1 MLKGKTIIEM
11 KDIHTGEV
19 EHLEE
24 TNLITN
30 ALTKYFE
37 PLGHVKS
44 SDTMFNSQSPFWEY
58 PLGGLLMFDGPIE
71 ERADMLYAPAS
82 VNLTGCAVYNKQ
94 NDTTGKKRGAFN
106 TTESEVNITDRY
118 VKYVYDFAT
127 SQANGLISTICLSH
141 KMGGF
146 TTLGADDAVRLSGCY
161 PLVNI
166 CTSTL
171 QYVYPG
177 YTGGNTGD
185 RSTYNTPGTTE
196 FLFVIDKD
204 EDYAYYFKVN
214 SMKSVS
220 IVKRRAYLKSVSLFE
235 RPYTQKAVEE
245 QFTLPDLEI
254 GLLNAN
260 YFAYNFDNE
269 EKALYLVSTA
279 NTSSLAAGGTYQI
292 IKISFGDWGVTEYTC
307 TNQTNTPLMMNS
319 ASHYSVF
326 IYRGYLYVKAY
337 NSPYTLYKIGVNNPA
352 DVTQVRMT
360 ETITLNA
367 YPVFA
372 LNGRIFFEYMTS
384 YEGNC
389 RSYVMNTESNY
400 LEPLESYTFAGSSS
414 YVMTYTPFLGDDFYF
429 FVSYGTYTTG
439 TIRIP
444 AMYLA
449 TINNLSTPVTKT
461 ADKTM
466 KVTYIIQEQ

>member
-1 MLKGKTIIEM
+1 MLKGKTII
-11 KDIHTGEV
+11 DITDVHTGEV
-19 EHLEE
+19 EHREE

-37 PLGHVKS
+37 PLGHVKN
-44 SDTMFNSQSPFWEY
+44 SDTMFNSQSPFWEF

-71 ERADMLYAPAS
+71 ERADMLFPPAS
-82 VNLTGCAVYNKQ
+82 VNLTGCAVYNRQ

-106 TTESEVNITDRY
+106 TTESEVNVDDRY

-127 SQANGLISTICLSH
+127 SQANGVISTICLSH
-141 KMGGF
+141 KLGGF
-146 TTLGADDAVRLSGCY
+146 TTYGADDAVRISGIA
-161 PLVNI
+161 PMINI

-171 QYVYPG
+171 QYVYPNN
-177 YTGGNTGD
+177 TGGRTGD
-185 RSTYNTPGTTE
+185 RSVGNTPGTTE

-214 SMKSVS
+214 SMKSIS
-220 IVKRRAYLKSVSLFE
+220 IVRRRAYLKSVSIFE

-245 QFTLPDLEI
+245 QFTLPDLEV
-254 GLLNAN
+254 GLLNAT
-260 YFAYNFDNE
+260 YFSYNFDNE
-269 EKALYLVSTA
+269 AKALYLVSTA

-292 IKISFGDWGVTEYTC
+292 TKISFGDWGVSEYTC
-307 TNQTNTPLMMNS
+307 TNQANTPLMMNS
-319 ASHYSVF
+319 SAHYSAF

-337 NSPYTLYKIGVNNPA
+337 TAPYRLYKIGVNNPA
-352 DVTQVRMT
+352 DVSQVRMPSSV
-360 ETITLNA
+360 TLNA
-367 YPVFA
+367 YADFA
-372 LNGRIFFEYMTS
+372 LNGRIYFESTG

-389 RSYVMNTESNY
+389 RAYVLNTESNELTLIEAY
-400 LEPLESYTFAGSSS
+400 SLLGGSN
-414 YVMTYTPFLGDDFYF
+414 YKAAYTPFLGDDFYF
-429 FVSYGTYTTG
+429 FASYGDYTTG